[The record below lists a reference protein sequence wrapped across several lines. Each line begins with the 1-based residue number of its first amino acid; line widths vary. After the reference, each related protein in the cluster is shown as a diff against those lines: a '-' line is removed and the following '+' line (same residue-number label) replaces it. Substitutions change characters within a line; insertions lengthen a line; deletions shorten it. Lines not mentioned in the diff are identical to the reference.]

1 MQLNFSPG
9 AEQWYSHHKFI
20 GGFSEHK
27 YTHFFF
33 MKKCLSLNN
42 EASQISAWRRH
53 LSSICYVIRR
63 RHSSGLV
70 TPSTFYL
77 GSIFTGDVLG
87 APTSPHPTPSWR
99 GERYT
104 FSFPQ
109 QEKQGNTYPKGLH
122 ALRLPALITFPP
134 CVLSSQ
140 SNELPTQWEVSKVT
154 REVPP
159 LRKVRLGDGVH
170 FGLLSLEC
178 GLFGTSSST
187 FWSL

>member
-1 MQLNFSPG
+1 MNAGCFHD
-9 AEQWYSHHKFI
+9 YSHSPNTWP
-20 GGFSEHK
+20 G
-27 YTHFFF
+27 
-33 MKKCLSLNN
+33 
-42 EASQISAWRRH
+42 QISKEHASRKWNT
-53 LSSICYVIRR
+53 ICPF
-63 RHSSGLV
+63 LQA
-70 TPSTFYL
+70 PQ
-77 GSIFTGDVLG
+77 IFTGDVLG